1 MRGGRGHMGALL
13 GAVDVFATGTLPVW
27 SSKKP
32 VSQETNLKLDRCRRS
47 DVSEPGNN
55 VTGTPQ
61 W

>member
-1 MRGGRGHMGALL
+1 
-13 GAVDVFATGTLPVW
+13 LPVW